1 MIGSYFDFLFEK
13 HRQGRNN
20 VIYRVPGKKKLRCSL
35 FTPGFL
41 LGVILLLS
49 LHVDTVMYL
58 LVFRITDM
66 LVC

>member
-1 MIGSYFDFLFEK
+1 MSFIVCHE
-13 HRQGRNN
+13 
-20 VIYRVPGKKKLRCSL
+20 KKKLRGSL

-41 LGVILLLS
+41 LGVVLMLS
-49 LHVDTVMYL
+49 LHVDTVMYF